1 MCIWFSDQNSAY
13 RSAAFH
19 WSGLAS
25 RSLRM
30 NLDRIKN
37 LILHC
42 SKSPCLNFIQAE
54 TDAWKTLGTFWEQ
67 DHGNALLPNSYT
79 AWLSNVRSI
88 SGNHLRS
95 IHRVKHQEGLLLIQ
109 SGCNQQIGELLCC
122 ATIIHLVAI
131 TTPVSFKSQHHFV
144 LLLSLMAQ
152 KKIEEQGKL
161 S

>member
-1 MCIWFSDQNSAY
+1 MHVQHRIHNQNGGNT
-13 RSAAFH
+13 F
-19 WSGLAS
+19 
-25 RSLRM
+25 
-30 NLDRIKN
+30 
-37 LILHC
+37 LHC

-54 TDAWKTLGTFWEQ
+54 NDAWKTLGTSWEQ
-67 DHGNALLPNSYT
+67 DPRYSLLPNICT

-109 SGCNQQIGELLCC
+109 SGCNQQIGELLCY

-144 LLLSLMAQ
+144 LVLNLMA
-152 KKIEEQGKL
+152 
-161 S
+161 